1 MLYSLHASPNRLP
14 LISRRFYSCHIYGII
29 DLSQDAKHVL
39 DNITYWMGGTSFFGF
54 LANAAAGDVMP
65 TAIAAI
71 TPYVVFLTSLGTLAL
86 LIYNFT
92 IKILDRRSLKQRS
105 KEIHD
110 IVQKSSGRE
119 KQ

>member
-1 MLYSLHASPNRLP
+1 M
-14 LISRRFYSCHIYGII
+14 
-29 DLSQDAKHVL
+29 SQDAKHVL

-54 LANAAAGDVMP
+54 LANAAAGDIMP
-65 TAIAAI
+65 SAIAAI
-71 TPYVVFLTSLGTLAL
+71 TPYIVFLTSLGTLAL
-86 LIYNFT
+86 LIYNFS

-119 KQ
+119 KK